1 MRLGIRSADPKG
13 RGVLLPRVLPRRLSQ
28 TWARGVEQAELDK
41 TIFAEL
47 VERMFA

>member
-1 MRLGIRSADPKG
+1 MRLGIRGAELKG
-13 RGVLLPRVLPRRLSQ
+13 RGVLLRRLLPRRLSQ

-47 VERMFA
+47 IERMFA